1 MRGYQ
6 KRIVCLK
13 RTGSPIIEEAYFVLS
28 DGASLEDGRESF
40 LKEANRIIEENTV
53 DKKKRDGR
61 ILPFCL
67 GILTAVSVIFM
78 LIALS
83 RLFA

>member
-28 DGASLEDGRESF
+28 EGASLEDGRESF
-40 LKEANRIIEENTV
+40 LKEANRIIEENTGE
-53 DKKKRDGR
+53 KRKRDGR
-61 ILPFCL
+61 LFPFCL
-67 GILTAVSVIFM
+67 GILSAASVFFA

>member
-28 DGASLEDGRESF
+28 DGVCLDSKRDDF
-40 LKEANRIIEENTV
+40 LKEANRLIGENT
-53 DKKKRDGR
+53 KEKKRGSGR
-61 ILPFCL
+61 VFPFCL
-67 GILTAVSVIFM
+67 GALAALLAVFIPFLIFN
-78 LIALS
+78 IS
-83 RLFA
+83 R